1 MYLYVKI
8 SALQLLVIGLS
19 RPERLNPM
27 KLYFMLEINY
37 KKKLVDMNN
46 LKKIALNIF
55 YFYKKV
61 GLMSNEKIVLIVLF
75 I

>member
-1 MYLYVKI
+1 MYRHVKI

-19 RPERLNPM
+19 RSERLNPM

-37 KKKLVDMNN
+37 RKKLVDINN
-46 LKKIALNIF
+46 FKKIALNIF

-61 GLMSNEKIVLIVLF
+61 GLMSSEKIV
-75 I
+75 